1 MGLQKSNH
9 LHKANVFKRI
19 YSNSRQRQDNKPQS
33 GFSHQSER
41 GSGPP
46 VLSPEFL
53 IVLRARSV
61 KAPSASRVVAYN
73 ANTPHTLPN
82 KLLCFAEILP
92 IGGRQRP
99 HGGGVSI
106 NGYKPDKTI
115 HKRFSHHRSQSFRSR
130 YIIRQYDQMMEVPAH
145 AAQSSWL
152 H

>member
-19 YSNSRQRQDNKPQS
+19 YSNLDRGKTTNLSRDFPINQS
-33 GFSHQSER
+33 GEVDHQCCHRSI
-41 GSGPP
+41 
-46 VLSPEFL
+46 L

-106 NGYKPDKTI
+106 NGYKPDKTVHI
-115 HKRFSHHRSQSFRSR
+115 SAFP
-130 YIIRQYDQMMEVPAH
+130 IIEVNHSGPDT
-145 AAQSSWL
+145 
-152 H
+152 